1 MRDSRN
7 VFHLAV
13 PCNDLDET
21 YDYYVKKLDVNWQED
36 MMIGLR

>member
-21 YDYYVKKLDVNWQED
+21 YDYYVKDLGCKFGEKV
-36 MMIGLR
+36 